1 MRPQKIFFLIKEILK
16 FYEKFNTQLY
26 PNNFDTEDNIIVSLH
41 IIVLNNLFHLYKPG
55 IWPGVS
61 TENR

>member
-1 MRPQKIFFLIKEILK
+1 MIKEILK